1 MSTRF
6 ICGRVV
12 FSNVRWGRVW
22 AEIGIKNCT
31 NALFFFFSPCL
42 SCLFL
47 SLSQSSSSSFLVSSY
62 IPSFHSF
69 QLYSTLYDMWRS
81 AGIWT
86 RTATWHFPPLSLS
99 LFSFFPHLLHQISF
113 FHCNCHVWLRP
124 KIVKE
129 ELIINRLEGRWG
141 GLFLE
146 FSG

>member
-1 MSTRF
+1 MSARF

-12 FSNVRWGRVW
+12 FSNVRWGRVL

-31 NALFFFFSPCL
+31 NALFFLFSPCL

-62 IPSFHSF
+62 IPFHSF
-69 QLYSTLYDMWRS
+69 QLYSTLYDTWRS

-86 RTATWHFPPLSLS
+86 RTVTWHFPPLSLS

-113 FHCNCHVWLRP
+113 FHCNRHVWPRP

-141 GLFLE
+141 GLF
-146 FSG
+146 S